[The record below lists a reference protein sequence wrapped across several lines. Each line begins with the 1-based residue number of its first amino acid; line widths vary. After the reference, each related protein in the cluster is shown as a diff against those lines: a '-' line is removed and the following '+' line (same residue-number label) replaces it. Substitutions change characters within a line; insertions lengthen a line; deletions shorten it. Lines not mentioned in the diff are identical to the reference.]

1 MWDAT
6 EERRHTEKN
15 MPFDIVSMY
24 QTPLN
29 FVLVNGRTYD
39 ANGSEEFQFSSGR
52 SDLDKKESMIQL
64 TAFADGIRRVSTV
77 IIRVR
82 PAIVEPSGLQIFF
95 KRDSNTSV
103 FM

>member
-1 MWDAT
+1 MWNKT
-6 EERRHTEKN
+6 VERRHAEKN

-29 FVLVNGRTYD
+29 FVLDNGRTYD
-39 ANGSEEFQFSSGR
+39 AKGSQEFQFSGGR

-64 TAFADGIRRVSTV
+64 TAFADGIRRVTTV

-82 PAIVEPSGLQIFF
+82 PTIVEPSGLQILF

>member
-1 MWDAT
+1 MWDTT
-6 EERRHTEKN
+6 EERRHAEKN

-29 FVLVNGRTYD
+29 FVLDNGRTYD
-39 ANGSEEFQFSSGR
+39 ANGSGEFQFSSGR

-64 TAFADGIRRVSTV
+64 TAFADGIRRVSAV

-82 PAIVEPSGLQIFF
+82 PALVESSGLQIYF
-95 KRDSNTSV
+95 KRDSNTSA